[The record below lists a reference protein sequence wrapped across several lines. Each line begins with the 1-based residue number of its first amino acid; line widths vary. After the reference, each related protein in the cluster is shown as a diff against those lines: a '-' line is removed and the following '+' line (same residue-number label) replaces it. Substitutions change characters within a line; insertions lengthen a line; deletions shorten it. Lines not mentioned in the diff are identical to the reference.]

1 MTFGVVGPDFPRG
14 NSGHAAEAFQHGSM
28 LMFKDGASNEGP
40 IGCTHWPGMDKSEYI
55 GLGDTIGLLLDL
67 DIGSLA
73 VYRRGRRVGL
83 MVATGLV
90 APLRWAV
97 DLAGVCSVRIE
108 SKPAPEVNAEV
119 KDYEAAML
127 AEDKMHENDAKVDR
141 WDEYCPHWKVW
152 TGGEDYGPNGEPYG
166 LC

>member
-1 MTFGVVGPDFPRG
+1 
-14 NSGHAAEAFQHGSM
+14 
-28 LMFKDGASNEGP
+28 
-40 IGCTHWPGMDKSEYI
+40 MDESEYI

-108 SKPAPEVNAEV
+108 SKPAPEVNAAV

-141 WDEYCPHWKVW
+141 WSEGTEYLNPNPHSISQVL
-152 TGGEDYGPNGEPYG
+152 GPFRPRWLRSQESNG